1 VARRKLI
8 AGNWKMNLSRGQAR
22 ALATAIAGQDAPR
35 VEIALFPPALWLTD
49 VAATVESTPIRV
61 GAQNCWNAQKGAFT
75 GELAPSMI
83 AEVATLVLIG
93 HSERR
98 LILGESD
105 DLIRTKVDAALEAGL
120 GVVLCV
126 GETLETRQAGNAEA
140 HVAGQLHAALDGR
153 PAEQLAQITIAY
165 EPVWAIG
172 TGVAA
177 TPADAQAMSAAIRRE
192 ISTIDAAYADG
203 ARILYGGS
211 VNPGNAAELMAQSD
225 VDGALVGGA
234 SLIATDFQAI
244 IAAATATV

>member
-8 AGNWKMNLSRGQAR
+8 AGNWKMNLSRTEAN
-22 ALATAIAGQDAPR
+22 ALAQAIASQNAPM
-35 VEIALFPPALWLTD
+35 VEVALFPPAIWLTD
-49 VAATVESTPIRV
+49 VAAAVNGMPIRI

-75 GELAPSMI
+75 GELSPAMI

-105 DLIRTKVDAALEAGL
+105 ELIRTKIDAALAAGL

-126 GETLETRQAGNAEA
+126 GETLETRQAGNAET
-140 HVAGQLHAALDGR
+140 HVSAQIHAALDRR
-153 PAEQLAQITIAY
+153 PPEELAQITIAY

-177 TPADAQAMSAAIRRE
+177 TPADAQEMSASIRRE
-192 ISTIDAAYADG
+192 VASIDSGYAERV
-203 ARILYGGS
+203 RILYGGS
-211 VNPGNAAELMAQSD
+211 VNPGNAAELLIQPD

-234 SLIATDFQAI
+234 SLVAADFESI